1 MLALLIAATLGG
13 GCQASA
19 GYGYNRQAYVTYGA
33 TPTYYTPT
41 YYTPTYQ
48 AAPMYQAPQV
58 DYKAVVG
65 EYLREEYRQKAA
77 EEQAARLARIE
88 AMMLQMKQ
96 APPPVQQPAPQP
108 QFQAPYPSPQ
118 APAKAPLI
126 QQYEAPLPSKQ
137 QPQFETPYQQ
147 PVQQFPSQQQWAA
160 PQDQLPSF
168 PGKPSPAPS
177 PPSPSFESSGWVPP
191 PASGGGAAAQAV
203 AMMTAGMQSRCV
215 DCHVGSSDKGGGVKL
230 LELDGTLAD
239 ITPYLG
245 SGEGGIEKAITSGRM
260 PKKGPRLNNQELYA
274 FLMGLRAYEAQSR
287 ARQNVVASFGQ

>member
-1 MLALLIAATLGG
+1 MITLILAATIGQ
-13 GCQASA
+13 CSSRAS
-19 GYGYNRQAYVTYGA
+19 YGYTYQQPSYYRA
-33 TPTYYTPT
+33 QTY
-41 YYTPTYQ
+41 TYQ
-48 AAPMYQAPQV
+48 APATTYYQPQQYQQPTYNYSLVGDYMRQESAYQAAV
-58 DYKAVVG
+58 KSEAKLDVLLKLLTEKA
-65 EYLREEYRQKAA
+65 
-77 EEQAARLARIE
+77 
-88 AMMLQMKQ
+88 

-118 APAKAPLI
+118 APAKAPPV

-137 QPQFETPYQQ
+137 QPQFESPYPSQ
-147 PVQQFPSQQQWAA
+147 PGQQFPSQQQWAT
-160 PQDQLPSF
+160 PSDQPPF
-168 PGKPSPAPS
+168 ATKPSPAPS

-203 AMMTAGMQSRCV
+203 AMMTAGMQARCT

-230 LELDGTLAD
+230 LEIDGQLAD

-274 FLMGLRAYEAQSR
+274 FLMGLRAYEAQAR